1 MQIEVKWDNET
12 KTAVYLKLQRGWTWP
27 DLRQAIEQADEL
39 ITSVPHK
46 VNLIIDIREAGGL
59 PRDFM
64 SAAGDIFA
72 QGGEAR
78 SNEGKKIV
86 VGAGALIRTAYKGF
100 LAVYGSQL
108 QGRPFTFAGSL
119 EDARL
124 LASAPTLEH

>member
-1 MQIEVKWDNET
+1 MQIEVKWDNEI
-12 KTAVYLKLQRGWTWP
+12 KTAIYLKFQRGWTWP
-27 DLRQAIEQADEL
+27 DLRSSVEMADQL
-39 ITSVPHK
+39 IVSVPHT
-46 VNLIIDIREAGGL
+46 VHLIIDIREAGGL

-64 SAAGDIFA
+64 SAAGELFE
-72 QGGEAR
+72 QGAAR

-100 LAVYGSQL
+100 LAVYGSQM

-124 LASAPTLEH
+124 LANAPTLQH